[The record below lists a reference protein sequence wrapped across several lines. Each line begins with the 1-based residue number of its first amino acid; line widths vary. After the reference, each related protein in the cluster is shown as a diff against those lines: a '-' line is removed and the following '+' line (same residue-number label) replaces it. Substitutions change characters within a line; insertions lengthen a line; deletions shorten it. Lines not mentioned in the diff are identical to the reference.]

1 MERKIKRAAKKTKER
16 RGTLDNQTSS
26 QVNLRVAVSQMNFV
40 VGDFEYNANRIENCL
55 KDATKFGADLIL
67 FPELTLTGYP
77 PEDLL
82 LKDDFIAKNK
92 KLLRH
97 LALGV
102 RGVVAVVGYVEKVKK
117 NLYNSAALLYKGK
130 VIGNYRKMI
139 LFILFRLKKFIFFP
153 IAVYLALYINMVV
166 I

>member
-1 MERKIKRAAKKTKER
+1 MKRERKIKRKSFSIKRAAQKTQER

-26 QVNLRVAVSQMNFV
+26 QVSLRVAVSQMNFV

-102 RGVVAVVGYVEKVKK
+102 R
-117 NLYNSAALLYKGK
+117 
-130 VIGNYRKMI
+130 
-139 LFILFRLKKFIFFP
+139 
-153 IAVYLALYINMVV
+153 
-166 I
+166 

>member
-1 MERKIKRAAKKTKER
+1 MKRERKIKRKSFSIERAAQKTQER

-67 FPELTLTGYP
+67 FPELALTGYP

-82 LKDDFIAKNK
+82 LKDDF
-92 KLLRH
+92 
-97 LALGV
+97 
-102 RGVVAVVGYVEKVKK
+102 
-117 NLYNSAALLYKGK
+117 
-130 VIGNYRKMI
+130 
-139 LFILFRLKKFIFFP
+139 FFIFLSLSMRSNPQQKHRRFCHK
-153 IAVYLALYINMVV
+153 IYCIILIL
-166 I
+166 